1 MTGTVAAIV
10 WGDVPRHLA
19 GRGREG
25 GARGQLPFGPRPSG
39 GVPSE
44 RMTTIPEGAR
54 RFLATGPLAH
64 VITLDAD
71 GSPHVSLAWA
81 GFEGDQVVFSSFFDQ
96 RKLANLRRDPR
107 VTLSF
112 QANENV
118 DKEFLHPYL
127 VIEGRAAVT
136 PGGAM
141 AVMDWLAPAYLGP
154 GARFPNRE
162 MPDGFTIHVDVDKV
176 YGMGNWR
183 GARR

>member
-1 MTGTVAAIV
+1 MTAFSRWRLRRKHEAYPLDSGYPWEGRIKTLVLTGPGIPGGMTGTVAAVV
-10 WGDVPRHLA
+10 WGDVPAAPGWPRA
-19 GRGREG
+19 QGGR
-25 GARGQLPFGPRPSG
+25 PRPAPLPAPYPAVGPPS

-44 RMTTIPEGAR
+44 RMATIPDGAR

-64 VITLDAD
+64 VITLDPE

-127 VIEGRAAVT
+127 V
-136 PGGAM
+136 
-141 AVMDWLAPAYLGP
+141 
-154 GARFPNRE
+154 
-162 MPDGFTIHVDVDKV
+162 
-176 YGMGNWR
+176 
-183 GARR
+183 